1 MMYQICTRCVMD
13 TTDPDIRF
21 DQTGV
26 CNHCHEYDR
35 IVKEHTFTGDEGSRK
50 LETLVGEIKEAGRG
64 REYDC
69 LLGISGGVDS
79 SYTACLAKQLGLRVL
94 LLSCDNGFDP
104 PVTGENVSNIA
115 RSLGFTLRKHKF
127 SQSEFNDL
135 WLSFFR
141 AGVINL
147 EAVTDHLLRASLY
160 QAAEEEGLRYILSG
174 TNHVTEII
182 MPAAWGWD
190 NNDRANLIGIHKVH
204 GRVPIKTL
212 PLLGYHKWLRYE
224 FMKGIKMVSPLNYV
238 SYNREDAK
246 KTLLTKCSYKDYGMK
261 HHESV
266 LTRFFQCYILPQRWG
281 VDKRR
286 AHLSCLVCA
295 GQLSREEALRELENP
310 PYDSERLE
318 EDKRVIFSNLRIDE
332 AELQRLMTLPKRRHE
347 EFGSDSKRDPI
358 IGLALKL
365 RAGQY
370 RVLLYRLMSVGFRA
384 GAGFRKIW
392 QR

>member
-1 MMYQICTRCVMD
+1 MYQACTRCVMD

-21 DQTGV
+21 DQDGV

-35 IVKEHTFTGDEGSRK
+35 IVKEHTFTSDEGSRK
-50 LETLVGEIKEAGRG
+50 LERLVQEIKQAGRG

-79 SYTACLAKQLGLRVL
+79 CYTAYLAKQLGLRVL
-94 LLSCDNGFDP
+94 LVNCDNGCDP
-104 PVTGENVSNIA
+104 PVTGQNVSNIA
-115 RSLGFTLRKHKF
+115 KSLGFTLRKHKF
-127 SQSEFNDL
+127 NPEEFNDL

-160 QAAEEEGLRYILSG
+160 QVAEEEGLRYILSG

-190 NNDRANLIGIHKVH
+190 NNDKANLIGIHKAH

-212 PLLGYHKWLRYE
+212 PLLGYHRWLRYE
-224 FMKGIKMVSPLNYV
+224 FMKGIKIVSPLNYV
-238 SYNREDAK
+238 SYNREQAK
-246 KTLLTKCSYKDYGMK
+246 ATLMRECDYRDYGLK

-266 LTRFFQCYILPQRWG
+266 LTRFYQCYILPQRWG

-286 AHLSCLVCA
+286 PHLSCLICA
-295 GQLSREEALRELENP
+295 GQMDRHEALEELQKP
-310 PYDSERLE
+310 PYNQERLE
-318 EDKRVIFSNLRIDE
+318 EDKKFLLPILGIDE
-332 AELQRLMTLPKRRHE
+332 PELQKLMTLPKRSHE

-358 IGLALKL
+358 VSLALRL
-365 RAGQY
+365 RAGKY
-370 RVLLYRLMSVGFRA
+370 RVLLYRLMSLGFRMGTA
-384 GAGFRKIW
+384 FRKIW